1 MELVS
6 LVGLSG
12 VLYPFSAFSSERMY
26 EPKHGVSKVRMVA
39 LIWSESG
46 LGLCGSM
53 QVLLEISLGT
63 YALVGRMLWRELAHW
78 KEFSIWSVATYIS
91 IGGASI
97 ARRGMHLSLG
107 NSAIELKIEVNARGR
122 DFSVGDPAND
132 RCTR

>member
-46 LGLCGSM
+46 LGLCGTM
-53 QVLLEISLGT
+53 QVLFGDIP
-63 YALVGRMLWRELAHW
+63 W
-78 KEFSIWSVATYIS
+78 YIC
-91 IGGASI
+91 
-97 ARRGMHLSLG
+97 ARR
-107 NSAIELKIEVNARGR
+107 ANALAGARALEG
-122 DFSVGDPAND
+122 V
-132 RCTR
+132 

>member
-1 MELVS
+1 MS

-12 VLYPFSAFSSERMY
+12 VLYPFSAFSSERMF

-46 LGLCGSM
+46 FGLCGTV

-97 ARRGMHLSLG
+97 ARRGMYLSLG
-107 NSAIELKIEVNARGR
+107 NSAIEFE
-122 DFSVGDPAND
+122 D
-132 RCTR
+132 RSERTWKRLQYW